1 MILKLFLI
9 VIHKIYLLSV
19 KILLKLNNNKYSKA
33 FVLNKLIKLN
43 NITIKNL
50 NYKIPI
56 IFEKNDQTIFN
67 LNGIKIINSD
77 LHRRHLKNFD
87 STNHNEAQKF
97 LKYFID
103 DNERTIIDLGANEG
117 EISIFFAKKINC
129 RVFAIECAKKNLD
142 LLNKNIALNKVKN
155 IKVFRYAISDK
166 DDVKLNINFKSN
178 QTSVFN
184 QDSSIKVSNEIETV
198 NSITLSS
205 FIKEQNISFID
216 FIKIDIENSNYL
228 VSDCI
233 LKNSNKIKTIMW
245 ELGFQK
251 ADNYKKTIVKLS
263 KEFKF
268 YIELNNDFVELNID
282 EIISKIEKEVRM
294 DSDGF
299 DVLLFNKKFDNGK
312 GIII

>member
-1 MILKLFLI
+1 MILKLFHI

-56 IFEKNDQTIFN
+56 TFEKNDQTIFN

-166 DDVKLNINFKSN
+166 DNIKLNVNFKSN
-178 QTSVFN
+178 QTNVFN
-184 QDSSIKVSNEIETV
+184 QDRSIKVINEIETV

-251 ADNYKKTIVKLS
+251 ADNYKKIIVKFS

-282 EIISKIEKEVRM
+282 EIISKIEKEVRI

>member
-1 MILKLFLI
+1 MIFRLI
-9 VIHKIYLLSV
+9 HSIIHKLYKLSIKALLLS
-19 KILLKLNNNKYSKA
+19 NKEKYTKV
-33 FVLNKLIKLN
+33 FILNKLV
-43 NITIKNL
+43 NL
-50 NYKIPI
+50 NIESLDNLDYKIPI
-56 IFEKNDQTIFN
+56 TFEKNKPMVFN
-67 LNGIKIINSD
+67 LNGIKIINSN
-77 LHRRHLKNFD
+77 LHRRHLKNFN
-87 STNHNEAQKF
+87 STFHNEAKKI
-97 LKYFID
+97 LEYFKD
-103 DNERTIIDLGANEG
+103 DAEKTIIDLGANEG

-166 DDVKLNINFKSN
+166 DNIKLNVNFKSN
-178 QTSVFN
+178 QSNVFN
-184 QDSSIKVSNEIETV
+184 QDRSIKVINEIETV

-251 ADNYKKTIVKLS
+251 ADNYKKIIVKFS

-268 YIELNNDFVELNID
+268 
-282 EIISKIEKEVRM
+282 
-294 DSDGF
+294 
-299 DVLLFNKKFDNGK
+299 
-312 GIII
+312 